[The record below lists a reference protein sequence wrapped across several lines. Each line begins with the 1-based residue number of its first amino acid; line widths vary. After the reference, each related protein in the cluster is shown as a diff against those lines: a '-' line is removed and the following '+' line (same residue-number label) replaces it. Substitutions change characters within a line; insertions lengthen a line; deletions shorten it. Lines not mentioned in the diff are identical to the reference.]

1 MTKAHVVAQY
11 AASGSSLAKI
21 AMANGINANIVHRW
35 RKLARDGDAKV
46 ATKTGE
52 FIA

>member
-1 MTKAHVVAQY
+1 MRQLGLRVKRIIANVV
-11 AASGSSLAKI
+11 
-21 AMANGINANIVHRW
+21 HCW
-35 RKLARDGDAKV
+35 HKLARGGDAKV